1 MNLIILIISLLIILS
16 GLLILFLINDENKY
30 IFGGILILLGL
41 ILLIFT
47 IIKIFR
53 RKKNP
58 EKFCGSSRILPE
70 GYKSFGTNYDCLKK
84 GIGTGIAVTEEQIK
98 NGDTSIRNKRL
109 RRKRI
114 KKYCGNQTDLP
125 ENYDRL
131 GNRYDC
137 LKKGYGVGMMMTKNK
152 YFS

>member
-16 GLLILFLINDENKY
+16 GLLILFLINDEKKY
-30 IFGGILILLGL
+30 IFGGILIFLGL
-41 ILLIFT
+41 FLLIFT
-47 IIKIFR
+47 IIKFFR
-53 RKKNP
+53 RKKIP